1 MRPVA
6 TSSGGAGAAGRLGA
20 ADPTSAAAEVAA
32 EVTAVLDGLV
42 YTALVRGPAKP
53 EAPAGWLRPV
63 LQRVVVLPGVR
74 PHDQPS

>member
-1 MRPVA
+1 MA
-6 TSSGGAGAAGRLGA
+6 TSSGARGDAAGRSGA

-32 EVTAVLDGLV
+32 EVAAVLDGLV

-74 PHDQPS
+74 PHDQPG